1 MKEPVSVSIVSEML
15 QLLRK
20 GGHYQPV
27 APDTPL
33 LPETGNPQVSLGNLH
48 LLDLQAHDMY
58 VGPGGVLVQ
67 FVTGEHYLATG
78 FRIGGGPATEA
89 LAQYGAEQGFGEYDW
104 LLLAWSALPADYTGQ
119 IPTQKMGADSD
130 LNGATK
136 LATFGRQ

>member
-1 MKEPVSVSIVSEML
+1 MKEPLSISIVSGML
-15 QLLRK
+15 RFLRE

-33 LPETGNPQVSLGNLH
+33 LPETGDPQVSLGNLH

-78 FRIGGGPATEA
+78 FRIGGGAATEA

-104 LLLAWSALPADYTGQ
+104 LLMAWSALPADYTGP
-119 IPTQKMGADSD
+119 IPTQKTGSEAD
-130 LNGATK
+130 LNGAIK
-136 LATFGRQ
+136 SAAFPRQ

>member
-1 MKEPVSVSIVSEML
+1 MKEPVSISIVSGML
-15 QLLRK
+15 RFLRE

-33 LPETGNPQVSLGNLH
+33 LPETGDPQVSLGNLH

-67 FVTGEHYLATG
+67 FVTGEQYVATG
-78 FRIGGGPATEA
+78 FKVGGGPATEA

-104 LLLAWSALPADYTGQ
+104 LLLAWSALPDDYTGQ
-119 IPTQKMGADSD
+119 VPTQTMDAGSD

-136 LATFGRQ
+136 SATFERQ

>member
-1 MKEPVSVSIVSEML
+1 MKEPVSISIVSGML
-15 QLLRK
+15 RFLRE

-33 LPETGNPQVSLGNLH
+33 LPETGDPQVSLGNLH
-48 LLDLQAHDMY
+48 LLDLQAHNMY